1 MVIADLANCLETFP
15 VVRDIPLIRLFVAEN
30 LVTYSSSIAVYLYK
44 TKFFCSRKYESD
56 LQSSDKSLMA
66 CNEGCFG
73 VLKKYKKFKPVD
85 LKPQNKDPS
94 VQ

>member
-1 MVIADLANCLETFP
+1 M
-15 VVRDIPLIRLFVAEN
+15 VRDIPLIRLFVAEN
-30 LVTYSSSIAVYLYK
+30 LVTCSSSIAVYIYITLDI
-44 TKFFCSRKYESD
+44 S
-56 LQSSDKSLMA
+56 LQSYDKSLMA

-73 VLKKYKKFKPVD
+73 VLKKYNKFKPVD

>member
-1 MVIADLANCLETFP
+1 M
-15 VVRDIPLIRLFVAEN
+15 VRDIPLIQLFVAEN
-30 LVTYSSSIAVYLYK
+30 LVTCSLFIFHSSVHIQDRVLLLK
-44 TKFFCSRKYESD
+44 KNIR
-56 LQSSDKSLMA
+56 DKSLMA

>member
-1 MVIADLANCLETFP
+1 
-15 VVRDIPLIRLFVAEN
+15 
-30 LVTYSSSIAVYLYK
+30 
-44 TKFFCSRKYESD
+44 
-56 LQSSDKSLMA
+56 MA

-73 VLKKYKKFKPVD
+73 VLKKYNKFKPVD

>member
-1 MVIADLANCLETFP
+1 
-15 VVRDIPLIRLFVAEN
+15 
-30 LVTYSSSIAVYLYK
+30 
-44 TKFFCSRKYESD
+44 
-56 LQSSDKSLMA
+56 MA

-85 LKPQNKDPS
+85 LKPQNKDPN